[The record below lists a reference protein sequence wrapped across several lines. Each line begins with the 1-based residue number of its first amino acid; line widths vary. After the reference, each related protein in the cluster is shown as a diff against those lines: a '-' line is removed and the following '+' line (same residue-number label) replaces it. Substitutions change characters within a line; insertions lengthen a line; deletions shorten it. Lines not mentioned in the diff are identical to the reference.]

1 MTTIRLT
8 NQSGS
13 LIGPVETRD
22 SQRFDD
28 ADDALGTVLADLET
42 LGLLE
47 PIDLAR
53 VRAILQKYSSG
64 GLTNAL
70 GSTSSTGDAEDS
82 GRRAAAAV
90 ARNIA
95 HNQSVARGYADF
107 WSQKNQELRDSI
119 RR

>member
-28 ADDALGTVLADLET
+28 ALGNVLADLET

-82 GRRAAAAV
+82 GRRAAAVV

-107 WSQKNQELRDSI
+107 WSKKNQELRDSI